1 MNRQLLTTDLERE
14 EGCRL
19 VAYRD
24 TRNVLTIGY
33 GHTGPD
39 VHEGLQWTQQDADEQ
54 LDHDVDHTCGQMDV
68 VMPWWRSLDD
78 VRANV
83 LVKMAFQLG
92 IGGLLQF
99 RQMLAHVRAEEWDL
113 ARAAGLDSHWA
124 RSDSPA
130 RAKREMDELETGVHA

>member
-39 VHEGLQWTQQDADEQ
+39 VHEGLQWTQQAADQQ
-54 LDHDVDHTCGQMDV
+54 LDHDIDHVCGQMDV
-68 VMPWWRSLDD
+68 AMPWWRSLDD

-83 LVKMAFQLG
+83 MVKMAFQLG
-92 IGGLLQF
+92 IGGLLAF

-113 ARAAGLDSHWA
+113 AKAAGLDSQWA
-124 RSDSPA
+124 KQTPE
-130 RAKREMDELETGVHA
+130 RAKREMDELETGEHA

>member
-54 LDHDVDHTCGQMDV
+54 LDHDIDHVCGQMDV
-68 VMPWWRSLDD
+68 AMPWWRSLDD
-78 VRANV
+78 IRANV
-83 LVKMAFQLG
+83 MVKMAYQLG
-92 IGGLLQF
+92 IGGLLAF

-113 ARAAGLDSHWA
+113 AKAAGLDSQWA
-124 RSDSPA
+124 KQTPE

>member
-39 VHEGLQWTQQDADEQ
+39 VHEGLQWTQQAADQQ
-54 LDHDVDHTCGQMDV
+54 LDHDIDHVCGQMDV
-68 VMPWWRSLDD
+68 AMPWWRSLDD
-78 VRANV
+78 IRANV
-83 LVKMAFQLG
+83 MVKMAYQLG
-92 IGGLLQF
+92 IGGLLAF

-113 ARAAGLDSHWA
+113 AKAAGLDSHWA

>member
-1 MNRQLLTTDLERE
+1 MNRDLLTTDLERE

-39 VHEGLQWTQQDADEQ
+39 VHEGLQWTQQAADQQ
-54 LDHDVDHTCGQMDV
+54 LDHDIDHVCGQMDV
-68 VMPWWRSLDD
+68 AMPWWRSLDD

-83 LVKMAFQLG
+83 MVKMAFQLG
-92 IGGLLQF
+92 IGGLLAF

-113 ARAAGLDSHWA
+113 AKAAGLDSQWA
-124 RSDSPA
+124 KQTPE